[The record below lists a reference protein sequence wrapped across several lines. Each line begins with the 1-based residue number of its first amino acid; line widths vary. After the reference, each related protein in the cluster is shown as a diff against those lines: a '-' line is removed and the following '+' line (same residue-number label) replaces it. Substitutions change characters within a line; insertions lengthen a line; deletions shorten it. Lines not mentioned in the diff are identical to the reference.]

1 MRAMFG
7 DLCYDG
13 TGGTFAWDD
22 AMRAA
27 KMHLEEGGLMTK
39 RKRDGESGSPR
50 SEGSQDVREIGLA
63 ERSGVCEGQTTSKH
77 TQAMKVVNIA
87 TKTSP
92 SLTQSATDRL
102 RARREAF
109 EAAVEGRW
117 SEVRLASV
125 TQPAAESDEE
135 L

>member
-1 MRAMFG
+1 MRALFG

-27 KMHLEEGGLMTK
+27 KMHLQERDLMTK
-39 RKRDGESGSPR
+39 RKRDSESGSPR
-50 SEGSQDVREIGLA
+50 SEGPQAVQEIGPA
-63 ERSGVCEGQTTSKH
+63 ERSGACEGQTTSKH
-77 TQAMKVVNIA
+77 TRVKKVVNIA
-87 TKTSP
+87 TKTVP
-92 SLTQSATDRL
+92 IPTQSAIDRL
-102 RARREAF
+102 RARKEAF

-117 SEVRLASV
+117 SEVRLASI